1 MSRSAEALAGPDGR
15 EVVESRL
22 TLNAV
27 SAAMAHLPDEQRMLI
42 ALVCIDGLSYKEAA
56 EITAHANRH
65 RDEPAGQGAPGA
77 ARTPGGSPTAD
88 EPEPA
93 TAETG
98 EQHMTLEEMLAE
110 AGITEMEIM
119 RYADGDLAPERRP
132 VVRAALANYP
142 ELMQLLE
149 SFIFTRDP
157 LADVYDEVL
166 KAPIP
171 EPLLRLLRPPVP
183 PPAPRRG
190 KLGTLIDTVFGSPAR
205 TAFALAAMSA
215 VVLAAWLLLSRP
227 VGHDFATLG
236 ERGHV
241 ASPPLHQVLEKT
253 RQGETVKISKDLSI
267 RPRSTFDT
275 SQGTRCREI
284 DVIFP
289 NRMETAALACRGS
302 DGAWRVPVIPTPPI
316 ATYETA
322 GGKQDGKQDKPQQS
336 DPRVDEGSE
345 MLAGAK
351 RQIGAKDVSPEQ
363 EKSLI
368 EKGWTE

>member
-1 MSRSAEALAGPDGR
+1 
-15 EVVESRL
+15 
-22 TLNAV
+22 
-27 SAAMAHLPDEQRMLI
+27 
-42 ALVCIDGLSYKEAA
+42 
-56 EITAHANRH
+56 
-65 RDEPAGQGAPGA
+65 
-77 ARTPGGSPTAD
+77 
-88 EPEPA
+88 
-93 TAETG
+93 
-98 EQHMTLEEMLAE
+98 MTLEEMLAE

-119 RYADGDLAPERRP
+119 KYADGVLASERRP
-132 VVRAALANYP
+132 LVRAALAKYP

-149 SFIFTRDP
+149 TFIFTRGP
-157 LADVYDEVL
+157 LKDAYDEVME
-166 KAPIP
+166 APIP
-171 EPLLRLLRPPVP
+171 EALLALLLPPEP

-190 KLGTLIDTVFGSPAR
+190 KVGTFLDTWFGSPAR

-227 VGHDFATLG
+227 VGNDFATFG
-236 ERGHV
+236 ERGYV
-241 ASPPLHQVLEKT
+241 ASSPLHQVLEKT

-322 GGKQDGKQDKPQQS
+322 GGKQDKPQQS

-351 RQIGAKDVSPEQ
+351 RQIGAREVPQ
-363 EKSLI
+363 EK
-368 EKGWTE
+368 